1 MVLNDAVSSI
11 IDTRANVL
19 MAAAFQA
26 SSLMHV
32 KCVPQQ
38 KQLHKWVYVLCHSM
52 LDVHASPQ
60 HDRVGET
67 NADSQARSD
76 KQVRCGMRHGP
87 WWE

>member
-38 KQLHKWVYVLCHSM
+38 KQLHKWVYTACLTSMLPHSM
-52 LDVHASPQ
+52 T
-60 HDRVGET
+60 GWET
-67 NADSQARSD
+67 PTQTAKPGQTNR
-76 KQVRCGMRHGP
+76 
-87 WWE
+87 